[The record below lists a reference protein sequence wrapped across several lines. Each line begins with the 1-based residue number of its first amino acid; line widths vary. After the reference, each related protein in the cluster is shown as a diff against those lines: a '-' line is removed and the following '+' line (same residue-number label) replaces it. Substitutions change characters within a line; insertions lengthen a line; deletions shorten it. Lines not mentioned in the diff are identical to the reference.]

1 MEKFFENKYICYMK
15 KLSFVVLLLS
25 SVVLQAQPDYTADSV
40 RLRSLYGET
49 ETFDAAFNQIK
60 RIGTDAPYLTVMAA
74 DGREFNSE
82 NLSDKVVLVHFWFL
96 TCGGCLVENP
106 LLNRISDSLKDN
118 NNFQMLAFANNTQ
131 EELEHFLD
139 RDSLYF
145 GNRWQTIKK
154 HPELRFPIIA
164 DPDEVVFNQ
173 FNSWSYPGNIL
184 IDRNGTIR
192 RIIYRH
198 ELDMSDEEFL
208 DYLLAQIRELL

>member
-1 MEKFFENKYICYMK
+1 MKRIRCGLIFLFFP
-15 KLSFVVLLLS
+15 LLIL
-25 SVVLQAQPDYTADSV
+25 AQPNADSS
-40 RLRSLYGET
+40 RLRALYGDT

-60 RIGTDAPYLTVMAA
+60 RIGTDAPYLTVTAA